1 MGKKLLSFVMVASMA
16 LALIGCGKEEAKQV
30 YEVNKVVGEKD
41 TAETANSAA
50 DNNTQNES
58 EATTDE
64 ALLAGTYAVLIQIEN
79 YGDILVEL
87 DADAAPISVT
97 NFMKLVNEDFYTG
110 LTFHRIIEGFM
121 MQGGQ
126 SMDRQAA
133 NIIGEFALNGIN
145 NPISH
150 VRGTISMARAN
161 DPNSASSQFFICHQD
176 SQFLDGQYAGFGH
189 VVSGMEVVDRVCE
202 EAIVVDNNGTV
213 MPENQPVITGIYD
226 VTDEYRSGALGN

>member
-1 MGKKLLSFVMVASMA
+1 
-16 LALIGCGKEEAKQV
+16 
-30 YEVNKVVGEKD
+30 
-41 TAETANSAA
+41 
-50 DNNTQNES
+50 
-58 EATTDE
+58 
-64 ALLAGTYAVLIQIEN
+64 
-79 YGDILVEL
+79 
-87 DADAAPISVT
+87 
-97 NFMKLVNEDFYTG
+97 
-110 LTFHRIIEGFM
+110 M

-213 MPENQPVITGIYD
+213 MPENQPVIAGIYD